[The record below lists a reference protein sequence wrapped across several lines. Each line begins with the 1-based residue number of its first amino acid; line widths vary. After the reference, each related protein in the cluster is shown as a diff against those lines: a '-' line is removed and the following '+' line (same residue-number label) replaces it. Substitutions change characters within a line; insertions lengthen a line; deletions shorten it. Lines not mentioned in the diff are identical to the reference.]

1 MISLN
6 IDDKTIEKLSLL
18 AAEQG
23 MTLEGFLQSLAQ
35 QQSLVQQQSLAQQ
48 GTEAKMVM
56 TSEELENELKPLLFH
71 GPSLPS
77 DFSRADIYADHD

>member
-6 IDDKTIEKLSLL
+6 IDDKTIEKLNAL

-23 MTLEGFLQSLAQ
+23 MTLERFLQSLAQ
-35 QQSLVQQQSLAQQ
+35 QR
-48 GTEAKMVM
+48 TEAKSVM
-56 TSEELENELKPLLFH
+56 TSEELEKELKPLLFH

>member
-6 IDDKTIEKLSLL
+6 IDDKTIEKLNAL

-23 MTLEGFLQSLAQ
+23 MTLERFLQSLAQ
-35 QQSLVQQQSLAQQ
+35 QQSLAQK
-48 GTEAKMVM
+48 GTEAKSVM

-77 DFSRADIYADHD
+77 DFSRADIYFDHD